1 MAGCDDAESG
11 RMDVTFSPVDR
22 LQGDLAVPGDK
33 SVSHRALILAAMAAG
48 RCVVR
53 GAAPGADVASTAAS
67 LARLG
72 VDLPAGPVPR
82 LLAVEG
88 TGGQVAQEAG
98 LDAGNSGTT
107 MRALTG
113 GLAGPP
119 GHLGPS
125 GGGPPAGPATE

>member
-33 SVSHRALILAAMAAG
+33 SVSHRALILAAMATG

-72 VDLPAGPVPR
+72 VHFPAGPVAP
-82 LLAVEG
+82 LLSVEG
-88 TGGQVAQEAG
+88 PGRNAAQETD
-98 LDAGNSGTT
+98 LDPGNCLTT
-107 MRALTG
+107 MLLPQSAL
-113 GLAGPP
+113 
-119 GHLGPS
+119 
-125 GGGPPAGPATE
+125 

>member
-72 VDLPAGPVPR
+72 GDLPPGPVPR
-82 LLAVEG
+82 LLSV
-88 TGGQVAQEAG
+88 GGPGRPVAPGAG
-98 LDAGNSGTT
+98 LEGGKSGATK
-107 MRALTG
+107 RV
-113 GLAGPP
+113 
-119 GHLGPS
+119 
-125 GGGPPAGPATE
+125 PA

>member
-1 MAGCDDAESG
+1 MAGCDDAELG
-11 RMDVTFSPVDR
+11 RLDVAFSPGDR

-33 SVSHRALILAAMAAG
+33 SVSHRALIRAARAAG

-72 VDLPAGPVPR
+72 VDLPPGPVPR
-82 LLAVEG
+82 LLSVEG
-88 TGGQVAQEAG
+88 PGGQVAQEAD

-107 MRALTG
+107 VRLLTVALGGSPGPFVRPGGATRATR
-113 GLAGPP
+113 A
-119 GHLGPS
+119 
-125 GGGPPAGPATE
+125 